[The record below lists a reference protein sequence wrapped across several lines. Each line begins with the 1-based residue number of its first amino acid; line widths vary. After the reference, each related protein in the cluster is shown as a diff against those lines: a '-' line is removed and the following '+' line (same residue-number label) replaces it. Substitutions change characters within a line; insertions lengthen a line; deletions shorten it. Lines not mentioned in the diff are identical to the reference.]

1 MTKTTDLLM
10 SIRSVVKFYE
20 HLLKPVCE
28 KYQLTQMEADI
39 ISFLK
44 NNPGKDTVGDIAE
57 LRMFSKGNV
66 SCAVEKLMQK
76 SMLQR
81 ENDREDRRK
90 VHLLLRPEAESLIRD
105 IEAVRMQF
113 KGKLFRGFS
122 EEELE
127 EYERFN
133 QRIREN
139 AKTTGRL

>member
-1 MTKTTDLLM
+1 MAKTTDLLM

-66 SCAVEKLMQK
+66 SCTVEKLIQK

-139 AKTTGRL
+139 ARTTGRL